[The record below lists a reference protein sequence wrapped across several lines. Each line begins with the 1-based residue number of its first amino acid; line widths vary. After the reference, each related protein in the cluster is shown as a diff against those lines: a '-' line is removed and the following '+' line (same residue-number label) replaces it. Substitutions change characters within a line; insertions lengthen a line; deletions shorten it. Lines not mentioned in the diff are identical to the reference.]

1 MADYH
6 VGTGEITG
14 EIYAGVLTKDGKKWC
29 NRSIVTDAAICA
41 VRDHLINQAN
51 QNNQDWF
58 GYEWSRK
65 DGKKVTL
72 ALTIKKDKDDPEQSK

>member
-14 EIYAGVLTKDGKKWC
+14 EIYAGVLAKDGKSWR

-41 VRDHLINQAN
+41 VRDHLINQMN
-51 QNNQDWF
+51 QSKEDWF

-65 DGKKVTL
+65 DGKKVVL
-72 ALTIKKDKDDPEQSK
+72 SITIK